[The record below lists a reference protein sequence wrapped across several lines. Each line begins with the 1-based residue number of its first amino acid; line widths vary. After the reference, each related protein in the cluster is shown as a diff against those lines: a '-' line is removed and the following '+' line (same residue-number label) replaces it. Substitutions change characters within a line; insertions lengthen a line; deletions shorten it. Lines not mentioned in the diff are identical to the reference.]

1 KRDAYWLSKWLKSGP
16 ASFVEA
22 TIKAVRSATISLQS
36 KEASNEWPLLCL
48 PTKPTQPA
56 KRYNNTVTFSA
67 LRPISYEYSIYLNGI
82 DCNCIL
88 HSEMGMDIGNL
99 ERGEPCSTA

>member
-1 KRDAYWLSKWLKSGP
+1 
-16 ASFVEA
+16 
-22 TIKAVRSATISLQS
+22 
-36 KEASNEWPLLCL
+36 CL

-88 HSEMGMDIGNL
+88 HSEHGHGHWKFGTRRAVLYSLADATRSPRPTVQVLWRHAVKRMRQAQNIRSN
-99 ERGEPCSTA
+99 RSTARTQRAV